1 MDSMEYGYCC
11 EQKPKAKK
19 NNCFRLIA
27 EILGVLFAF
36 TIGIII
42 GAELASTILAAIAAI
57 IVLAIILGILFVLT
71 IILIICKN
79 RKNNRPC

>member
-27 EILGVLFAF
+27 EILGVLFAL
-36 TIGIII
+36 TIGII